1 MRRVEVVNT
10 CTYIQISMH
19 STYKLNHGGVGG
31 DMEGRE
37 EAGEKRGREEAGE
50 KRGRGEAG
58 EKRRR
63 EEAGEKRGR
72 GEAGEK
78 RGREEAGENP
88 DATTSL
94 QGMSACLNPK
104 P

>member
-1 MRRVEVVNT
+1 
-10 CTYIQISMH
+10 MH

-31 DMEGRE
+31 DMEG
-37 EAGEKRGREEAGE
+37 
-50 KRGRGEAG
+50 
-58 EKRRR
+58 R